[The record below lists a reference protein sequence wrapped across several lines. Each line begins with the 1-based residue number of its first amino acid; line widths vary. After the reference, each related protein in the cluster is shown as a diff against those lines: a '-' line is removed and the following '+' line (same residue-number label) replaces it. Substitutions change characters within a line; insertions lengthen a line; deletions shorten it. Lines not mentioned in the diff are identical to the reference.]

1 MPLQPK
7 VFKASFR
14 GQNYSHSEADQ
25 RPGDRV
31 LLKVDP
37 DKGTAIGVIV
47 FPAGAVVSDRQ

>member
-14 GQNYSHSEADQ
+14 GQKYSEADQ